1 MQCGAALNVL
11 GKTALRLVRKQ
22 EVRYD
27 AMIVIIILPRIART
41 YNYYTLKV
49 SSSVAVPA
57 HIAST
62 IPRLDL
68 FEYRWLCTLRVD
80 FS

>member
-27 AMIVIIILPRIART
+27 AMIVIIILPLITRT
-41 YNYYTLKV
+41 YYYYTLRV

-68 FEYRWLCTLRVD
+68 FGYRWRGTLRD
-80 FS
+80 EFS